1 MDKTL
6 VLGIGNRL
14 MADDGIGLYVVEELM
29 QKNNVENVRYII
41 GETDMYFCLEQIREY
56 EKLIIVDALDAG
68 ENPGD
73 ISIIRLGHSDK
84 DINIGLSHHNLHLI
98 DLIRLYHIK
107 TEVILIGIKP
117 FDISFKVG
125 LSNILLNKLEH
136 ITKAVYHYIHQK
148 KGEQPSIII

>member
-1 MDKTL
+1 MNKIL
-6 VLGIGNRL
+6 VLGVGNRL
-14 MADDGIGLYVVEELM
+14 MGDDGIGLCVVEKLM
-29 QKNNVENVRYII
+29 NENKLENVRYII
-41 GETDMYFCLEQIREY
+41 GETDMYFCLEQIRES

-73 ISIIRLGHSDK
+73 ISIMRLGHSDK
-84 DINIGLSHHNLHLI
+84 NISIGLSHHNLHLI

-117 FDISFKVG
+117 FDISVKAE
-125 LSNILLNKLEH
+125 LSNILLNKLEQ
-136 ITKAVYHYIHQK
+136 ITEAVYHYISER